1 MSNYMNQ
8 TYSGRYKIQEE
19 LPNQNDYE
27 FYFKGKDLQTNKDI
41 QFRIIPIYKD
51 NPSLTEQ
58 SHKFI
63 FKELNLMKKL
73 RFKGLP
79 AFVDSISNEN
89 ENIIITEYQN
99 GKSLEEYLK
108 KTPQLSESD
117 TLEFLNKLLPIIR
130 YLHTQ
135 EPPVIYRDL
144 QPKNIYINV
153 NGDVYLAKYEAA
165 RTYKADKV
173 KDTVVVSTRGYN
185 PPEQALGK
193 GQSDPRSDIFSIGMI
208 IFQMLTGKDPTAS
221 LILPKVS
228 DVRKDIS
235 PIWTQLVSK
244 ATNIKQDK
252 RYESIDELMTDIHR
266 IQSGSL
272 DYNPAQGKISGTQQ
286 KPAPVVPKPGLSVK
300 NATGQ
305 QPSRPPAV
313 IATPRQPVQVQTP
326 QQAKPNVQVQPTVR
340 QNTATPGSSVLTRP
354 IQTQQPIARPT
365 VQQPQPTPIVAKPN
379 IQQPVV
385 QQPQPTNNVVQQPI
399 QQQQPNTTSPVQQM
413 QNQGG
418 VPEPPKANPAMR
430 LMAIVLFVIALVVFF
445 VPLPIEFLKQGI
457 IKWVAGGII
466 AVIGAILF
474 FLGKPKS

>member
-8 TYSGRYKIQEE
+8 TYSGRYKILEE
-19 LPNQNDYE
+19 LPNQNEYE
-27 FYFKGKDLQTNKDI
+27 FYFKGKDLQTNKDL

-51 NPSLTEQ
+51 NSSLTEQ
-58 SHKFI
+58 SQQSQQFL
-63 FKELNLMKKL
+63 FKEINLMKKL
-73 RFKGLP
+73 KFKGLP
-79 AFVDSISNEN
+79 VFVDSISNEN

-99 GKSLEEYLK
+99 GKSLEEFLK
-108 KTPQLSESD
+108 RTPQLSESD
-117 TLEFLNKLLPIIR
+117 TLQFLSKLLPIIR

-135 EPPVIYRDL
+135 EPPIIYRDL

-228 DVRKDIS
+228 DIRKDIS

-252 RYESIDELMTDIHR
+252 RYVSVDELFADIQR

-272 DYNPAQGKISGTQQ
+272 AYNPAENKMASA
-286 KPAPVVPKPGLSVK
+286 PAQPQAPKPGLSVK
-300 NATGQ
+300 TATGQ
-305 QPSRPPAV
+305 QPSRPAV
-313 IATPRQPVQVQTP
+313 IATPRQPVQIQTP
-326 QQAKPNVQVQPTVR
+326 QARPNIQTQPAGRPPMPSPVAKPNVQ
-340 QNTATPGSSVLTRP
+340 
-354 IQTQQPIARPT
+354 TQ
-365 VQQPQPTPIVAKPN
+365 
-379 IQQPVV
+379 
-385 QQPQPTNNVVQQPI
+385 
-399 QQQQPNTTSPVQQM
+399 PVQQATVSRPVQAQPTINQNIEPKQESNQVE
-413 QNQGG
+413 QNQ
-418 VPEPPKANPAMR
+418 PMSNAPIEEQTKQEKQIETPKPNGMLR
-430 LMAIVLFVIALVVFF
+430 LVGALLLVLGLIVIVLGFV
-445 VPLPIEFLKQGI
+445 VPSLIVGAM
-457 IKWVAGGII
+457 IKFVAGGILL
-466 AVIGAILF
+466 VIGIILF
-474 FLGKPKS
+474 LIGKPKNV

>member
-8 TYSGRYKIQEE
+8 TYSGRYKILEE

-27 FYFKGKDLQTNKDI
+27 FYFKGRDLQTNKDV

-51 NPSLTEQ
+51 NPTLTEQ
-58 SHKFI
+58 SQQFI

-73 RFKGLP
+73 KFKGLP
-79 AFVDSISNEN
+79 NFVDSISNEN
-89 ENIIITEYQN
+89 ENIIITDYQD

-108 KTPQLSESD
+108 KTPKLSEQD

-130 YLHTQ
+130 YLHSQ

-144 QPKNIYINV
+144 QPKNIFINV

-193 GQSDPRSDIFSIGMI
+193 GQSDPKSDIFSIGMI
-208 IFQMLTGKDPTAS
+208 IFQMLTGKDPTTS

-228 DVRKDIS
+228 DIRKDIS

-252 RYESIDELMTDIHR
+252 RYVSIDELMTDLHR

-272 DYNPAQGKISGTQQ
+272 DYNPAQGKISGTPVQ
-286 KPAPVVPKPGLSVK
+286 KSVPATPKPGLSVK
-300 NATGQ
+300 TATGA
-305 QPSRPPAV
+305 QPPRPAV
-313 IATPRQPVQVQTP
+313 VSAPKPVQIQTP
-326 QQAKPNVQVQPTVR
+326 QARPNVQQ
-340 QNTATPGSSVLTRP
+340 AS
-354 IQTQQPIARPT
+354 PIARPNVQSPVVGRPT
-365 VQQPQPTPIVAKPN
+365 V
-379 IQQPVV
+379 QPVV
-385 QQPQPTNNVVQQPI
+385 QQPVTPLVAKPNNI
-399 QQQQPNTTSPVQQM
+399 QQQQPIINNNVKSEPQQIVNTNPPQQM
-413 QNQGG
+413 QTGGNQ
-418 VPEPPKANPAMR
+418 ESPKANPIMR
-430 LMAIVLFVIALVVFF
+430 LIAVVLFILALVVFIA
-445 VPLPIEFLKQGI
+445 PIPFLGGI
-457 IKWVAGGII
+457 IKWIS
-466 AVIGAILF
+466 GAILLVGGAIVF
-474 FLGKPKS
+474 FLGKPKV

>member
-8 TYSGRYKIQEE
+8 IYNGKYKILEE

-27 FYFKGKDLQTNKDI
+27 FYFKGKDLQTNKDL

-58 SHKFI
+58 SQQFI

-73 RFKGLP
+73 KFKGLP
-79 AFVDSISNEN
+79 AFVDNITTEN
-89 ENIIITEYQN
+89 ENIIITEYQD
-99 GKSLEEYLK
+99 GRSLEEYLK
-108 KTPQLSESD
+108 KTPQLSEND
-117 TLEFLNKLLPIIR
+117 TLEVLNKLLPIIR

-135 EPPVIYRDL
+135 EPPIIYRDL

-153 NGDVYLAKYEAA
+153 NGDIYLAKYEAA

-228 DVRKDIS
+228 DIRKDIS

-252 RYESIDELMTDIHR
+252 RYESIDELMTDLHR

-286 KPAPVVPKPGLSVK
+286 KPAPVTPKPGLSVK

-305 QPSRPPAV
+305 QPSRPAV

-326 QQAKPNVQVQPTVR
+326 QARPNVQTPSPAPAVKQPVQ
-340 QNTATPGSSVLTRP
+340 SSPLARP
-354 IQTQQPIARPT
+354 IQTQPQPIARPA
-365 VQQPQPTPIVAKPN
+365 VQQAQPTPVVAKPN
-379 IQQPVV
+379 IQQPVAQPT
-385 QQPQPTNNVVQQPI
+385 QQPVNVGQQNQPV
-399 QQQQPNTTSPVQQM
+399 TTSPVQQI
-413 QNQGG
+413 QNRGG

-430 LMAIVLFVIALVVFF
+430 LIALVLFILALVVFF
-445 VPLPIEFLKQGI
+445 VPLPIPILGGI
-457 IKWVAGGII
+457 IKWVIGGIF
-466 AVIGAILF
+466 VVVGAILF
-474 FLGKPKS
+474 FLGKSKV

>member
-8 TYSGRYKIQEE
+8 TYSGRYKILEE
-19 LPNQNDYE
+19 LPNQNEYE
-27 FYFKGKDLQTNKDI
+27 FYFKGKDLQTNKDL

-51 NPSLTEQ
+51 NSSLTEQ
-58 SHKFI
+58 SQQSQQFL
-63 FKELNLMKKL
+63 FKEINLMKKL
-73 RFKGLP
+73 KFKGLP
-79 AFVDSISNEN
+79 VFVDSISNEN

-99 GKSLEEYLK
+99 GKSLEEFLK
-108 KTPQLSESD
+108 RTPQLSESD
-117 TLEFLNKLLPIIR
+117 TLQFLSKLLPIIR

-135 EPPVIYRDL
+135 EPPIIYRDL

-228 DVRKDIS
+228 DIRKDIS

-252 RYESIDELMTDIHR
+252 RYVSVDELFADIQR

-272 DYNPAQGKISGTQQ
+272 AYNPAENKMASA
-286 KPAPVVPKPGLSVK
+286 PAQPQAPKPGLSVK
-300 NATGQ
+300 TATGQ
-305 QPSRPPAV
+305 QPSRPAV
-313 IATPRQPVQVQTP
+313 IATPRQPVQIQTP
-326 QQAKPNVQVQPTVR
+326 QARPNIQTQPAGRPPMPSPVAKPNVQSQ
-340 QNTATPGSSVLTRP
+340 
-354 IQTQQPIARPT
+354 
-365 VQQPQPTPIVAKPN
+365 
-379 IQQPVV
+379 
-385 QQPQPTNNVVQQPI
+385 
-399 QQQQPNTTSPVQQM
+399 PVQQATVSRPVQAQPTITQNIEPKQESNQVE
-413 QNQGG
+413 QNQ
-418 VPEPPKANPAMR
+418 PMSNAPIEEPTKQEKQIETPKPNGMLR
-430 LMAIVLFVIALVVFF
+430 VVGTLLLVLGLIVLVLGFV
-445 VPLPIEFLKQGI
+445 VPNLIVGSM
-457 IKWVAGGII
+457 IKFVAGGILL
-466 AVIGAILF
+466 VIGIILF
-474 FLGKPKS
+474 LIGKPKDV